1 MPTPFRALE
10 VVIKPEWLSA
20 NTSHLFVANYVM
32 LFNDAARN
40 FFAAHGL
47 DQSYKDTQQ
56 QHFVF
61 GGVTVRYEREIFG
74 GDTALIDITLADLD
88 DKRAHLALEMYRAG
102 DSTRI
107 CFAEMLPVSA
117 SRATGRS
124 APGPAK
130 SAQNYWPPKPHTMR
144 WRGHADLASLPSV
157 SSANK
162 KGQGFALAFLR

>member
-102 DSTRI
+102 NSTRI

-124 APGPAK
+124 APWAGEVGAK
-130 SAQNYWPPKPHTMR
+130 L
-144 WRGHADLASLPSV
+144 LATKT
-157 SSANK
+157 AHD
-162 KGQGFALAFLR
+162 ALARPRGFGEPAVGIKRK

>member
-40 FFAAHGL
+40 FFEAHGL
-47 DQSYKDTQQ
+47 GQSYKDTHQ

-61 GGVTVRYEREIFG
+61 GGVSVRYEREIFG

-88 DKRAHLALEMYRAG
+88 NKRAHLGLEMYRDG
-102 DSTRI
+102 DPARI
-107 CFAEMLPVSA
+107 CFAEMLPVNV

-124 APGPAK
+124 APWSGDVGANLLTTKTRHDALPR
-130 SAQNYWPPKPHTMR
+130 P
-144 WRGHADLASLPSV
+144 RGFGEPV
-157 SSANK
+157 GIRRK
-162 KGQGFALAFLR
+162 